1 MATHQGS
8 SISFGALKDIRER
21 LRENLTTSQLL
32 TSYDDILNMMLL
44 PLVRETTFVDTFVIR
59 ILGWQERHHRRK
71 VSFLKR
77 REVPRLIIEYLLS
90 TGEDKETAFKKLYLD
105 RGIRMQIAQAF
116 IEDLSKYYRA
126 CCLHGVGPEEALEI
140 KQKCET
146 AYGTRKLFS
155 VYSEVLYWYGKSIE
169 FKDIIQEKYTRMTIM
184 AARRDHTALFDHKIP
199 LDDVVHQ
206 YFLTLSRAIDKCDS
220 NAGTLTTHI
229 TNWFF
234 TAREGVTR
242 QRSMNSS
249 PVEDRSSDKDEEG
262 LEDNFAHEVKEQ
274 DTEPSYTQDESNS
287 SVHAVDDI
295 LYVARIADPVGAARA
310 YLGIPEVLKPEELQ
324 VLIEF
329 STQDQS

>member
-1 MATHQGS
+1 
-8 SISFGALKDIRER
+8 
-21 LRENLTTSQLL
+21 
-32 TSYDDILNMMLL
+32 
-44 PLVRETTFVDTFVIR
+44 
-59 ILGWQERHHRRK
+59 
-71 VSFLKR
+71 
-77 REVPRLIIEYLLS
+77 
-90 TGEDKETAFKKLYLD
+90 
-105 RGIRMQIAQAF
+105 
-116 IEDLSKYYRA
+116 
-126 CCLHGVGPEEALEI
+126 
-140 KQKCET
+140 
-146 AYGTRKLFS
+146 
-155 VYSEVLYWYGKSIE
+155 
-169 FKDIIQEKYTRMTIM
+169 MTIM

-274 DTEPSYTQDESNS
+274 DTEPSYTHDESNS